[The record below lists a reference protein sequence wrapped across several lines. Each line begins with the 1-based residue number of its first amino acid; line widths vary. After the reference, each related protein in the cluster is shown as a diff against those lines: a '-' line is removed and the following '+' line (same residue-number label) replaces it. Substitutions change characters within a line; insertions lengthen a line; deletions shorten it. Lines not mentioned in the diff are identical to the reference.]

1 MPAPFEI
8 MAAPFDVYVAPVG
21 TAFPDIAVTPA
32 AAWLLLGASGTKNYD
47 EDGITITHGQNI
59 EIFRPVGLTAGRKAF
74 RTEEELTI
82 EFNLVDI
89 TVTQYARVLNQA
101 VVTTTAAGS
110 GTGGNLNM
118 PLMQGLNVSMYAMLL
133 RATGTSPYGD
143 GWNTQ
148 LDLPMVYQSGE
159 PAPVFKKGEPAMLE
173 TEWQAMWDS
182 TLGFGRYRAQNAT
195 AL

>member
-1 MPAPFEI
+1 
-8 MAAPFDVYVAPVG
+8 
-21 TAFPDIAVTPA
+21 
-32 AAWLLLGASGTKNYD
+32 
-47 EDGITITHGQNI
+47 
-59 EIFRPVGLTAGRKAF
+59 
-74 RTEEELTI
+74 
-82 EFNLVDI
+82 
-89 TVTQYARVLNQA
+89 
-101 VVTTTAAGS
+101 
-110 GTGGNLNM
+110 
-118 PLMQGLNVSMYAMLL
+118 VSMYAMLL